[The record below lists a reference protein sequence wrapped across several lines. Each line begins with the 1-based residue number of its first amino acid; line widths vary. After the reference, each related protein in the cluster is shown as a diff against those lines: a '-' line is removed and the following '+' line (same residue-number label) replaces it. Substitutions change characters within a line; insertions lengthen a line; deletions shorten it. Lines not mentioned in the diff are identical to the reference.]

1 MHRDLLAQ
9 SPLLV
14 LPLIAMFAFMA
25 VWVIA
30 AIRVMTRSRQEMDAA
45 ARLPLDG
52 APERA
57 PLAPRDPREDDHDRT
72 R

>member
-25 VWVIA
+25 VWVVA
-30 AIRVMTRSRQEMDAA
+30 SIRVMTRSRQEMDEA

-52 APERA
+52 APA
-57 PLAPRDPREDDHDRT
+57 PTPVSALQPSEDDHDRT
-72 R
+72 G